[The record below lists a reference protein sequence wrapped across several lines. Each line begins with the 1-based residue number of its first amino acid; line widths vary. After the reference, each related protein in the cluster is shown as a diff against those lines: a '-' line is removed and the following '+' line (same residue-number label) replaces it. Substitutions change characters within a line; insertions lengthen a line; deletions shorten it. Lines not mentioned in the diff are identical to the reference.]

1 MWVLGTS
8 TAVCPVVVGCGHGSD
23 PATGAAVA
31 SSTGVSTLMTNEE
44 LFDAYRQVVSERDQL
59 RQAGDAMWQI

>member
-1 MWVLGTS
+1 
-8 TAVCPVVVGCGHGSD
+8 
-23 PATGAAVA
+23 
-31 SSTGVSTLMTNEE
+31 MTNEE